1 VFSSMNDQP
10 STRPR
15 PKRWKWILGI
25 AAILVLST
33 TLAALA
39 ILSSIDVNTLKP
51 FLTQAI
57 KQETGRDL
65 EIRGAIDLRLGFRPS
80 LVVDDILFQNAPW
93 ASRSEM
99 AKIKRLEAKI
109 MVLPLLNGDI
119 RVTRLV
125 LLEPDLLLETDTAGK
140 WNFEFDKPEASFKGD
155 GSPHGFTL
163 PRMAFH
169 QVEIEKG
176 KVSYRDGA
184 TGLLYCV
191 AIDRFTAHSEGI
203 DSPVVLAFNGSY
215 RGKPLELSG
224 TVGSLVLLK
233 EPGKGY
239 PVDLTAK
246 GAGSQFKVEGTV
258 QDILNLKG
266 LTLKADA
273 QVRSTS
279 QIATFLGGTLA
290 GEFGPLQIN
299 TAISDVGDETYQL
312 SDLRISSIAGE
323 AAGNLTVR
331 LGGSRPKFSG
341 VLATQRLNLNPFFNG
356 RKKTQ
361 AKPEK
366 AEKIGRVFPN
376 DPLALDILR
385 SVDVE
390 LKLNAGQ
397 VQFRQLPLTNLSM
410 EVTVNEGRLI
420 LSAITGKVAGGE
432 ANGRVEM
439 HAQGSVATAK
449 AVFKAS
455 QMDLQT
461 LSAELKVEGKLDV
474 DLDLLSRGSSIAG
487 LMASL
492 NGRTVA
498 VMGQGRLHNK
508 NIQILGGD
516 LASGGYKLLNPSSQD
531 ANYTDINCAVSGFDI
546 TDGMAQVTA
555 LVMDT
560 PDMTVIGEGQ
570 VNLRDETLDLALK
583 TYQKGGAGGLHL
595 SLAELAK
602 SFKLVG
608 TLAAPSL
615 QMDPAQTMFAAM
627 KAAGGVLLF
636 GPAGILAAF
645 AGESRDGGNPCLAA
659 VESAKKGVR
668 GSESE
673 GGETQKGTEDK
684 GIAGALKG
692 VGESVKKLFGSAGTQ
707 PQPDTRPDPYRGGP

>member
-1 VFSSMNDQP
+1 MNEQP
-10 STRPR
+10 SPERR
-15 PKRWKWILGI
+15 SKRWKWILGI
-25 AAILVLST
+25 AAILVLSST
-33 TLAALA
+33 FALLV
-39 ILSSIDVNTLKP
+39 ILSNLDFNRLKP
-51 FLTQAI
+51 FLVQVV
-57 KQETGRDL
+57 KQETGRNL
-65 EIRGAIDLRLGFRPS
+65 EIRGAMDLKLGLRPS
-80 LVVDDILFQNAPW
+80 LVMDDVLFQNAPGR
-93 ASRSEM
+93 ATPEM
-99 AKIKRLEAKI
+99 VKIKRLEAQ
-109 MVLPLLNGDI
+109 VLLLPLLHREIQII
-119 RVTRLV
+119 RFV
-125 LLEPDLLLETDTAGK
+125 LLEPEVLLEKDDSGK
-140 WNFEFDKPEASFKGD
+140 WNFEFEKPEASPQKETPPQAFA
-155 GSPHGFTL
+155 L
-163 PRMAFH
+163 PTMGFH
-169 QVEIEKG
+169 QVQIEKG
-176 KVSYRDGA
+176 RVSYRDGEK
-184 TGLLYCV
+184 GILCCLS
-191 AIDRFTAHSEGI
+191 IERFTANSESME
-203 DSPVVLAFNGSY
+203 SPVVLSFSGSY
-215 RGKPLELSG
+215 KEKTIELSG

-258 QDILNLKG
+258 QDILHLKG
-266 LTLKADA
+266 LALRADA
-273 QVRSTS
+273 QVQSTS

-312 SDLRISSIAGE
+312 SDLRISSIAGQ

-331 LGGSRPKFSG
+331 LGGSRPKLSG

-366 AEKIGRVFPN
+366 AAKKGRVFPN

-390 LKLNAGQ
+390 LKLNAGR

-410 EVTVNEGRLI
+410 EVTVHQGRLI
-420 LSAITGKVAGGE
+420 LGAITGKVAGGE

-487 LMASL
+487 LMACL

-531 ANYTDINCAVSGFDI
+531 ANYADINCAVSGFDI

-555 LVMDT
+555 LAMDT

-595 SLAELAK
+595 SLAELAR

-608 TLAAPSL
+608 TLADPSL
-615 QMDPAQTMFAAM
+615 QIDAGQTMLVAG

-636 GPAGILAAF
+636 GPAGIAAALA
-645 AGESRDGGNPCLAA
+645 GRSSGDDNPCLTAL
-659 VESAKKGVR
+659 ESAKKGA
-668 GSESE
+668 GTSESGK
-673 GGETQKGTEDK
+673 GGKQKGTEDK
-684 GIAGALKG
+684 SLSGTLQG
-692 VGESVKKLFGSAGTQ
+692 VGESVKKLFSGQGT
-707 PQPDTRPDPYRGGP
+707 PPPSDKRANPYGGGGP